1 MVDIKDKELK
11 DDSHVAIS
19 TRNLV
24 PYRRSATP
32 WRVLHICTN
41 GDVVLCCQDW
51 KKETLFVKDVH

>member
-24 PYRRSATP
+24 PYRRSATKEDIKKFLDRRDKLLRFEKNAEKK
-32 WRVLHICTN
+32 RVVTN
-41 GDVVLCCQDW
+41 G
-51 KKETLFVKDVH
+51 